1 MKNKRQ
7 QEIIELIKNYVIVT
21 QDELQDKLEG
31 LGFNVTQSTVSRDIK
46 DLRIIKNQ
54 DSNGIYRYMISTD
67 KSVSSQSLAQYENV
81 FLHACIDVLY
91 SMNTVIIKCHSGMAS
106 SACVALDKLHS
117 DIVIGSL
124 AGDDTVFAIT
134 SGEKNSILLTERL
147 KKLIER

>member
-1 MKNKRQ
+1 M
-7 QEIIELIKNYVIVT
+7 IELIKNYVIVT

-81 FLHACIDVLY
+81 FV
-91 SMNTVIIKCHSGMAS
+91 
-106 SACVALDKLHS
+106 
-117 DIVIGSL
+117 
-124 AGDDTVFAIT
+124 
-134 SGEKNSILLTERL
+134 
-147 KKLIER
+147 